1 MLSEQF
7 AGLKEVAMDVISA
20 IRGRRSINFFDPDR
34 KVPSD
39 TLRELLETANLS
51 PSSFNLQ
58 PWEIVVVDDPER
70 KKALRKHAFN
80 QEKVE
85 VAPAVLI
92 VVANPNAVEENIDDH
107 LASMVRLGYIKP
119 EEVEKLRKSP
129 FGLYG
134 EKEGLRRKIFAVK
147 NAAFYAMS
155 LMIAARGFGLET
167 HPMDGFREDAVKAE
181 FGIPEDRIIPLLI
194 AVGYPKPGLSLLP
207 RNYRRELG
215 KFVSFNNFRK

>member
-1 MLSEQF
+1 
-7 AGLKEVAMDVISA
+7 MDVISA
-20 IRGRRSINFFDPDR
+20 IRERRSINFFDPDR
-34 KVPSD
+34 KVPEG

-58 PWEIVVVDDPER
+58 PWEIIVVDDPER
-70 KKALRKHAFN
+70 KKALRAHAFN

-85 VAPAVLI
+85 AAPVVLI

-107 LASMVRLGYIKP
+107 LASMVKLGYIKP

-134 EKEGLRRKIFAVK
+134 EKEGMRRKIFAVK

-181 FGIPEDRIIPLLI
+181 FGIPEDRIIPLLV

-207 RNYRRELG
+207 RNYRRELE
-215 KFVSFNNFRK
+215 KFVSFNDFRK